1 MITFSKSDLLSKFT
15 QKLQSLQ
22 KPQSQVPPSS
32 TITKDNI
39 YTKLPGVSPNLHH
52 AVSTLNSKIEK
63 INFPLKKISPPPVNL
78 IDPKK

>member
-22 KPQSQVPPSS
+22 KPQSS

-39 YTKLPGVSPNLHH
+39 STKLPGVSPNLHH